1 MAEVPVRLRVPS
13 LGIDARV
20 GRVGQAADGTVQ
32 VPGRWEDVG
41 WFDGAARPGD
51 AGPAVLLGHVD
62 SRSGPAV
69 FLRLPEARPGTVIEV
84 TGAEGATRRFRIR
97 QVRQYPKVRFPTEAV
112 YLPVLRPQL
121 RLVTCGGSFDSSTGH
136 YRDNVVVSADLVA

>member
-1 MAEVPVRLRVPS
+1 MPS

-20 GRVGQAADGTVQ
+20 GRVGRAVDGTVQ

-69 FLRLPEARPGTVIEV
+69 FVRLPEARPGTVIEV
-84 TGAEGATRRFRIR
+84 TAAGGAIRRFRVT
-97 QVRQYPKVRFPTEAV
+97 QVRQYPKVRFPTDAV
-112 YLPVLRPQL
+112 YLPVLSPQL
-121 RLVTCGGSFDSSTGH
+121 RLVTCGGSFDRSTGH
-136 YRDNVVVSADLVA
+136 YRDNIVVSADLVG

>member
-1 MAEVPVRLRVPS
+1 M
-13 LGIDARV
+13 
-20 GRVGQAADGTVQ
+20 
-32 VPGRWEDVG
+32 
-41 WFDGAARPGD
+41 
-51 AGPAVLLGHVD
+51 LLGHVD

-69 FLRLPEARPGTVIEV
+69 FLRLLEARPGTVIEV
-84 TGAEGATRRFRIR
+84 TGAEGATRRFRVM